1 MQWVVD
7 ILSWLF
13 LLAGSLLTVTGGI
26 GLLRL
31 PDFFTRLHAVSI
43 PDTLGAGL
51 IFAGLALQAGWS
63 LVTFK
68 LAMIIVFM
76 YFTGPAA
83 THALAKASLH
93 SNLMPVL
100 NDRGDPGSNSS

>member
-1 MQWVVD
+1 MQMLLD
-7 ILSWLF
+7 ALSWML

-51 IFAGLALQAGWS
+51 IFFGLALQAGWS
-63 LVTFK
+63 QVTFK
-68 LAMIIVFM
+68 LAMIMLFM
-76 YFTGPAA
+76 FITGPAA

-93 SNLMPVL
+93 GKLKPLVA
-100 NDRGDPGSNSS
+100 DAEEKESNSS